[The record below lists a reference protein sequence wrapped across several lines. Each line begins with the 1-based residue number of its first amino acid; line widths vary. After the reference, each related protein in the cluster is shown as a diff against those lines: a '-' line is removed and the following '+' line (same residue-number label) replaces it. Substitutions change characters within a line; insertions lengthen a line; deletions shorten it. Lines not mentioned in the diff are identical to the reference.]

1 MTDIQPAAAPEEP
14 PKETDVEIHKP
25 KPVHNWREFLS
36 EIGVVVLGICIALS
50 GERVLEWL
58 QWRGQIREAREV
70 ISEEMTY
77 NLVGAIGHI
86 RALGCVEQRLDTLS
100 RILDEAARTGSLP
113 PVGHIGEPVRHSWR
127 SGAWDSVVASQTAA
141 HFPPEQL
148 AALSSLYKRVQRGEE
163 FATRELEAWSYLYA
177 MVGPGRRLDPASE
190 ADLRKALSV
199 ARDMGRTVATT
210 SVFVVNEAA
219 AADLPF
225 TPAEQQRL
233 ADAEN
238 RPLTGVPRIRADDA
252 RTNAICDPI
261 GAVPPT
267 YGDAPSS
274 SVLAA
279 MSALSKSLP
288 HFGKAAP

>member
-1 MTDIQPAAAPEEP
+1 MAEEP
-14 PKETDVEIHKP
+14 EILDETEAMEIHKP
-25 KPVHNWREFLS
+25 KPVHSWREFLS
-36 EIGVVVLGICIALS
+36 EVGVVVLGICIALG
-50 GERVLEWL
+50 GEQILDWL
-58 QWRGQIREAREV
+58 HWRAQVEAAKEA
-70 ISEEMTY
+70 ISTEMTY

-86 RALGCVEQRLDTLS
+86 RSLDCVEQRLDALS
-100 RILDEAARTGSLP
+100 GILDQAARTGSLP

-219 AADLPF
+219 AANLPF
-225 TPAEQQRL
+225 TAAERQQL
-233 ADAEN
+233 ADAED
-238 RPLTGVPRIRADDA
+238 RPLTGVPRVRADDA
-252 RTNAICDPI
+252 RTNAICEPI
-261 GAVPPT
+261 GSVPLN

-274 SVLAA
+274 GVPASI
-279 MSALSKSLP
+279 SAFSKSLP
-288 HFGKAAP
+288 HFNKAAR